1 MALTASGSPSAV
13 TSTLL
18 AEESKANPIM
28 LPTASLGD
36 VVISSVPRDLQ
47 FCVVLHS

>member
-1 MALTASGSPSAV
+1 
-13 TSTLL
+13 
-18 AEESKANPIM
+18 M